1 MTPRQHHTVISAAAE
16 GGGKKA
22 ILTKRGMGWG
32 RTGLGLPPRGSSG
45 KGPAARVLGHLP
57 RLTFRRPRRSQLPL
71 PLLWRRVYMF
81 SPLAG
86 VTGET

>member
-1 MTPRQHHTVISAAAE
+1 MGANRAGTAAPRELWE
-16 GGGKKA
+16 G
-22 ILTKRGMGWG
+22 
-32 RTGLGLPPRGSSG
+32 PGST
-45 KGPAARVLGHLP
+45 VLGHLP